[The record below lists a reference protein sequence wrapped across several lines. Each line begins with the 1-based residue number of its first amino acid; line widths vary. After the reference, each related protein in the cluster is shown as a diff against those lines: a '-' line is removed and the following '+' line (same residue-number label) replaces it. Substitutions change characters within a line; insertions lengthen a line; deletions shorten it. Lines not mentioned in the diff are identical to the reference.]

1 MDAPPGGEQAVP
13 GDGAMKHLA
22 AILFWLLLL
31 SGAACVFA
39 NLAIRPDQTLG
50 CDLVIQ
56 RIPSGTAGH
65 NLTAPCL

>member
-1 MDAPPGGEQAVP
+1 
-13 GDGAMKHLA
+13 MKHLS

-39 NLAIRPDQTLG
+39 NLAILPDQMLG
-50 CDLVIQ
+50 CDLVIH
-56 RIPSGTAGH
+56 RIPAGTSGH

>member
-1 MDAPPGGEQAVP
+1 MIHSTDRE
-13 GDGAMKHLA
+13 
-22 AILFWLLLL
+22 LL
-31 SGAACVFA
+31 SILLGDEAQRYTMHS
-39 NLAIRPDQTLG
+39 LAELFGLRRIRPDQTLG